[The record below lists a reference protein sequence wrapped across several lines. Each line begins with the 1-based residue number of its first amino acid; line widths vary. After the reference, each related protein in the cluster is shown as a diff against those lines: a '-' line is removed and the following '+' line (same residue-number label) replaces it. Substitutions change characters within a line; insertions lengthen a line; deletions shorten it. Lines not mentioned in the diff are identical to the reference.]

1 MKHGRDKKHRIKD
14 HGILVVP
21 RLGGELG
28 YEEYLIFGA
37 FKKKKKKC
45 ICDTK
50 SQHLFPNPI
59 EEVIHLVFNTILHTD
74 AVENFPLK

>member
-28 YEEYLIFGA
+28 YEEYLIFGEL
-37 FKKKKKKC
+37 KKKKKMYMWYK
-45 ICDTK
+45 IPTFISK
-50 SQHLFPNPI
+50 PYWGSNSFGIQH
-59 EEVIHLVFNTILHTD
+59 HT
-74 AVENFPLK
+74 AHRCSRKFSI